1 MVSQISLF
9 RAPQLM
15 IDKNHQTCRTAVRVQ
30 VVTSPSVMAAVPV
43 IRLAVH
49 RPGG

>member
-9 RAPQLM
+9 RATTGDRQ
-15 IDKNHQTCRTAVRVQ
+15 NHQTCRTAVRVR